1 VTPIEID
8 VGARLVHRGAKPIRL
23 PPKAFDLLLLLVG
36 EQPNAVPHARL
47 QAALWP
53 GLHVSETSLPVL
65 VTQLRKAL
73 AAGDGADVIR
83 TVHTVG
89 YAFVGSAVIVG
100 DKGAPAPGVRLLWR
114 RKAIE
119 VPQGVSVVGRDRGC
133 AICMDA
139 DSVSR
144 RHARL
149 HISGASVTIED
160 LGSKNGTWI
169 DGKRIEGCVS
179 LTDGTRFQIGSEP
192 VRLELSFDA
201 RSTKTLLHPESE

>member
-1 VTPIEID
+1 VTPIAID
-8 VGARLVHRGAKPIRL
+8 VGARVVKRGDRPIHV

-36 EQPNAVPHARL
+36 EQPNAVSHARL

-53 GLHVSETSLPVL
+53 GVHVSETSLPVL

-73 AAGDGADVIR
+73 AAADDELIR

-89 YAFVGSAVIVG
+89 YAFVGKAVVIG
-100 DKGAPAPGVRLLWR
+100 ERGAPAPGLRLLWR
-114 RKAIE
+114 RKVIE
-119 VPQGVSVVGRDRGC
+119 VPQGVSIIGRDRGC
-133 AICMDA
+133 AIRMDA

-149 HISGASVTIED
+149 HVTGSAITIED
-160 LGSKNGTWI
+160 LGSKNGIW
-169 DGKRIEGCVS
+169 IEGRRIDAAVPLS
-179 LTDGTRFQIGSEP
+179 DGARFQIGSEP

-201 RSTKTLLHPESE
+201 RSTKTALHEDGE